1 MCIELW
7 VKWLYLVIWDFF
19 CNFASELRKLAAPQH
34 NSNKFDSASVCTI
47 IALEFVRD
55 DNLVSQVCIFLVLK
69 VLIFLK
75 NMIEKIGTNAGL
87 VWHAL
92 EAGKLELKAI
102 KKATKLTEKEIYA
115 ALGWLARENKVA
127 IAEEG
132 KEVFVELI

>member
-1 MCIELW
+1 
-7 VKWLYLVIWDFF
+7 
-19 CNFASELRKLAAPQH
+19 
-34 NSNKFDSASVCTI
+34 
-47 IALEFVRD
+47 
-55 DNLVSQVCIFLVLK
+55 
-69 VLIFLK
+69 
-75 NMIEKIGTNAGL
+75 MIEKIGTNAGL

-102 KKATKLTEKEIYA
+102 KKATKLAEKEIYA